1 MNWLMAIFHIFIGS
15 TLSGIAIIVA
25 LVTGYSSAATL
36 IAAAAIGFII
46 AFPVTYF
53 VGKAIFE
60 NE

>member
-25 LVTGYSSAATL
+25 LVTGYSSATAL
-36 IAAAAIGFII
+36 IGAAAIGFLI

-53 VGKAIFE
+53 VGQAIVD

>member
-15 TLSGIAIIVA
+15 TLSGIAIIFA
-25 LVTGYSSAATL
+25 LVTGYSSATAL
-36 IAAAAIGFII
+36 IGAAAIGFLI

-53 VGKAIFE
+53 VGKAIVE